1 MVTEPLLLFWTEA
14 AKLGLDGP
22 VVFQVQT
29 VVVCR
34 ILYVSYVSLAYCHEV
49 LVGQKLEQ
57 ETSSF
62 LDWDIR
68 SKLALRYQ
76 TAPADDLCTQ

>member
-1 MVTEPLLLFWTEA
+1 MVTEPLFLFWMEA

-34 ILYVSYVSLAYCHEV
+34 ILYVSYVSLANHHEV
-49 LVGQKLEQ
+49 LMGQMLE
-57 ETSSF
+57 
-62 LDWDIR
+62 
-68 SKLALRYQ
+68 
-76 TAPADDLCTQ
+76 